1 MDKIDK
7 YINSIY
13 KGINNYSKEI
23 EDLKQEMKIHLIE
36 TVKELQE
43 NGVNEDESIKIAIER
58 FGGELQIR
66 SELNHVVRFQKV
78 FAKNIL
84 IVSLFLLVISAILLI
99 TSHFAYQ
106 NFLKRYNVM
115 ESQCETLENKLKSDG
130 IPEVDTYLK
139 SLFESNDNKL
149 TYVAIKEL
157 PKDFDHSKSSNL
169 FPGKIQYSYPEEIK
183 KEYYNNRFGYEVD
196 VNASR
201 YFLETGVKTSANT
214 DRSGTYSGLSTIIF
228 AICWVLLIIWSII
241 NIHGYGYLNPKWS
254 ILLSLTGIV
263 GYFVFILSVN
273 PKNAIK

>member
-106 NFLKRYNVM
+106 DFNKRYNMM

-157 PKDFDHSKSSNL
+157 PKDFNHSTSSNL

-183 KEYYNNRFGYEVD
+183 EEYYNNSFGYEVD
-196 VNASR
+196 VNGSR
-201 YFLETGVKTSANT
+201 YLLETGVKTSANT

-254 ILLSLTGIV
+254 ILLCLTGIV
-263 GYFVFILSVN
+263 GYFIFILSVN